1 MTFPDKTMPQRERE
15 DFYKAFKALKD
26 EEKMI
31 LYNFSTK
38 MLQGTRYESGFDLL
52 NEAIDRVLRGSR
64 TWERSIPLTA
74 FLYETMRSIAS
85 IDTRYPERRP
95 LSYEDWLDGSC
106 DTTARPDNEYSL
118 SPEELLC
125 RRQETER
132 AARTISESKAR
143 LSNDAKAI
151 AVIDSISRDMTP
163 AEARKEYGMSEKDYK
178 AARERFAND
187 IRANIRRPKR

>member
-1 MTFPDKTMPQRERE
+1 MTFHDKTMPQGERE
-15 DFYKAFKALKD
+15 DFYKAFIALKD

-31 LYNFSTK
+31 LYNFSSK

-64 TWERSIPLTA
+64 TWERSIPFTA

-85 IDTRYPERRP
+85 IDTRYPERRA
-95 LSYEDWLDGSC
+95 LSYEEWLDSSC
-106 DTTARPDNEYSL
+106 DTTARPENEYSQ

-125 RRQETER
+125 RRQETQR